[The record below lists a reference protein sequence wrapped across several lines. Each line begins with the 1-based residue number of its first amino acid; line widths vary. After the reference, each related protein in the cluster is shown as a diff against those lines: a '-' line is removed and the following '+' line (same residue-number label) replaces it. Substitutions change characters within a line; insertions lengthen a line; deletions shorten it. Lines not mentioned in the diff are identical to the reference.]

1 MHAHT
6 LPIAMPAFSAPAFTF
21 AGSMCDGSSIGISTV
36 SKPQSLNFL
45 KSFTLSVTKG
55 ETKRNELMPKRMEVL
70 VGVSRRADAHSVA
83 QGEGSQAWELRLR
96 DGSNLVGPRK
106 ARKTRKSPWAIL

>member
-6 LPIAMPAFSAPAFTF
+6 LPMASPAFSAAAFTF

-55 ETKRNELMPKRMEVL
+55 ETKRKELMPKRMGVV
-70 VGVSRRADAHSVA
+70 VGFREPRTRIQSRKGRGVKREASP
-83 QGEGSQAWELRLR
+83 GELQSA
-96 DGSNLVGPRK
+96 N
-106 ARKTRKSPWAIL
+106 